1 MSRTGHIPPQATGPI
16 EALRGLRRALRAML
30 ISRAAALV
38 LSCVI
43 GALIVGGVLDFVL
56 RPPAVVRWIG
66 LFGAVAALV
75 WLVRRE
81 LVPALRFHPSLTTL
95 ALRAAPKPEIGRRTA
110 SGVDLARERLK
121 SPEDELPASLRVRG
135 VSDALGSFD
144 RATLKRMIRWRDWT
158 RAAVLVGSLAI
169 FAGVIASQ
177 WPGATQTALAR
188 LVMPWSDA
196 EWPRRFPVVD
206 LTRLAVHPTD
216 AALPIRAAVVRA
228 PGSDAGL
235 VEAHYRI
242 VRGDGLLARPGPT
255 QRVMLTDQGRFEH
268 LTADTDPL
276 AEPEYGTLFERL
288 IEPGPLVGRQRAGD
302 DVFLE
307 YWLTTSDDRSETTR
321 VRLVEPPE
329 MVSAVVSIT
338 PPMYA
343 LPGIEQ
349 AGLVSGPTVFEEQAA
364 IGVGPVLAGSRVTID
379 AVFNKDL
386 PIEDKPAW
394 IASLAAAADGP
405 VVFEPAGDSVRI
417 EATLRSSA
425 TIRAEVRDAYG
436 IEPRDPITIA
446 IDTLADEAPR
456 TAITT
461 PMHDEAV
468 LAGATIELVA
478 EGRDDLGVARLS
490 IERAVARPP
499 TDSAGAPPE
508 PGEPVVILNQ
518 AIEGSPARAEVRTML
533 ELGPLELIPG
543 DEVRIET
550 LVTDTLASALG
561 TREPVRSRT
570 RLLRVI
576 AEEELS
582 EQIRGELSG
591 LRRTIVRLDE
601 EQRDLEALAADGV
614 DRTPPISER
623 QEALSDRIETQRR
636 LIERL
641 RDRQGRNALEDPSLR
656 GLLGD
661 SEALL
666 DAARA
671 ASDDA
676 AVAQGRAQN
685 AAPESDEQ
693 RDAQQDAEDA
703 RRTVRD
709 NLGRLAELL
718 DRGEDGWLVRR
729 SFERLLTEQQRLRD
743 ATAAQRAETVG
754 KSLDDL
760 SNAERAAL
768 DRIAQ
773 RQREAAEQAQAAID
787 ELAER
792 AEELA
797 EADPAQSAAMS
808 AAASRARQA
817 QLAEQLDDAAQQLS
831 QNQTGLAQEQQEEAI
846 ESLEEVLERLDQAD
860 QARDAALRRQLASIV
875 QSIESL
881 VRRQERELERLE
893 TGEPIAT
900 LDRGMIELNR
910 NTLAV
915 RTEAAS
921 EPSFAPVSDLLGRAA
936 SAQSDAIGI
945 IRGANPNAQE
955 IDRRERA
962 SLLAL
967 RRALDEAQQQLDE
980 AEQAEADR
988 KRREVR
994 QAYREALE
1002 EQAAL
1007 TSETAPLVGQRLSR
1021 RERATSRALGGRQDE
1036 LRGRVAQIMTLA
1048 EEIAEARVFSF
1059 AHRRLE
1065 QLMSEAGASLSA
1077 GTPDDRTA
1085 RQQQGAVE
1093 LLASLVEALAGPK
1106 PSDDP
1111 FDSGAQASG
1120 AGGQGGQGGQQG
1132 EPQPLVPPIA
1142 ELMVLRAMQEQA
1154 RSLTRS
1160 LDESATPPTTD
1171 DLADAASLQT
1181 DIAQHAAELIEQMR
1195 QPEAPMPEITPGVG
1209 PENEQP
1215 DPSSGSEGGSV
1226 SETTTPVLPGEGG

>member
-1 MSRTGHIPPQATGPI
+1 MSRTSHIPPQASAPI
-16 EALRGLRRALRAML
+16 EALRGLRRSLRAML

-38 LSCVI
+38 VSCVL
-43 GALIVGGVLDFVL
+43 GALIVGGLLDFAL

-75 WLVRRE
+75 WFVRRE
-81 LVPALRFHPSLTTL
+81 LVPAIRFHPSLTTL
-95 ALRAAPKPEIGRRTA
+95 ALRATPKPEAGRRA
-110 SGVDLARERLK
+110 AAGVDLARERLAA
-121 SPEDELPASLRVRG
+121 PEGDLPSRLRARG
-135 VSDALGSFD
+135 VTDALGSFD
-144 RATLKRMIRWRDWT
+144 RTALSKMIRWREWS
-158 RAAVLVGSLAI
+158 RAAALAAALVL
-169 FAGVIASQ
+169 FAGVIATQ
-177 WPGATQTALAR
+177 WPGATRTALVR
-188 LVMPWSDA
+188 LTMPWANA
-196 EWPRRFPVVD
+196 EWPRRYPVVD

-216 AALPIRAAVVRA
+216 AALPLRAAVLRD
-228 PGSDAGL
+228 PESDAGL
-235 VEAHYRI
+235 VEAHYRV
-242 VRGDGLLARPGPT
+242 VRGDGLLARPGPV

-268 LTADTDPL
+268 LTERTDPL

-288 IEPGPLVGRQRAGD
+288 IEPGPLVGDAPTD

-307 YWLTTSDDRSETTR
+307 YWLTTSDDRSQTTR

-329 MVSAVVSIT
+329 MVRAVVSVT
-338 PPMYA
+338 PPAYA

-349 AGLVSGPTVFEEQAA
+349 AGLVGGPTVFDEQSAV
-364 IGVGPVLAGSRVTID
+364 GVGPVLAGSRVTID
-379 AVFNKDL
+379 AAFNKEL
-386 PIEDKPAW
+386 PIADPPGW
-394 IASLAAAADGP
+394 IAPLADASDGP
-405 VVFEPAGDSVRI
+405 VVFQSSGDSVRI
-417 EATLRSSA
+417 EATLRTSA
-425 TIRAEVRDAYG
+425 TVRAEVRDVYG

-446 IDTLADEAPR
+446 IDAVADESPR
-456 TAITT
+456 SAITT

-478 EGRDDLGVARLS
+478 EGRDDLGVARVS
-490 IERAVARPP
+490 IERVIARPP
-499 TDSAGAPPE
+499 GGSSGAPPE
-508 PGEPVVILNQ
+508 PGEPAEIIGEAV
-518 AIEGSPARAEVRTML
+518 AGSPSRAEVRTTL
-533 ELGPLELIPG
+533 ELRPLGLMPG
-543 DEVRIET
+543 DEVRIEA
-550 LVTDTLASALG
+550 LVTDTLASAAG
-561 TREPVRSRT
+561 GREPTRSRV

-591 LRRTIVRLDE
+591 LRRTIVRLDD
-601 EQRDLEALAADGV
+601 EQRELESLAADGV

-641 RDRQGRNALEDPSLR
+641 RARQDRNALEDPPLR

-685 AAPESDEQ
+685 AAPDSGEQ
-693 RDAQQDAEDA
+693 RDAERDAEDA
-703 RRTVRD
+703 RRSVRD

-729 SFERLLTEQQRLRD
+729 SFERLLAEQQRLRD

-787 ELAER
+787 ELSER
-792 AEELA
+792 AQELA

-808 AAASRARQA
+808 AAAARARQA
-817 QLAEQLDDAAQQLS
+817 QLAEQLDEAAQQLS
-831 QNQTGLAQEQQEEAI
+831 QNQTGLAQEQQDEAI
-846 ESLEEVLERLDQAD
+846 ESLEDVLERLDQAD

-875 QSIESL
+875 QSIGAL

-893 TGEPIAT
+893 TGEPIAA

-915 RTEAAS
+915 RAEAAG

-936 SAQSDAIGI
+936 AAQGDAIGL
-945 IRGANPNAQE
+945 IRGADPVAQE

-994 QAYREALE
+994 QAYRDALE
-1002 EQAAL
+1002 EQATL
-1007 TSETAPLVGQRLSR
+1007 LSQTQPLVGKRLSR
-1021 RERATSRALGGRQDE
+1021 RERATSRSLGGKQDE
-1036 LRGRVAQIMTLA
+1036 LRGRVAEILTLA
-1048 EEIAEARVFSF
+1048 EELAEARVFSF

-1065 QLMSEAGASLSA
+1065 QLMSGAGASLGS
-1077 GTPDDRTA
+1077 GTPDERTA
-1085 RQQQGAVE
+1085 RRQQGAVD
-1093 LLASLVEALAGPK
+1093 LLASLVEALAGPS
-1106 PSDDP
+1106 PSDQA

-1120 AGGQGGQGGQQG
+1120 AGGEGGQSGQQG
-1132 EPQPLVPPIA
+1132 EPQPLIPPVA
-1142 ELMVLRAMQEQA
+1142 ELMVLRAMQQQA
-1154 RSLTRS
+1154 MSLTRS
-1160 LDESATPPTTD
+1160 LDESPTPPTAD
-1171 DLADAASLQT
+1171 DLADAAALQS
-1181 DIAQHAAELIEQMR
+1181 DLARHAAELIEQLS
-1195 QPEAPMPEITPGVG
+1195 QPEAPMPEIVPDTG

-1215 DPSSGSEGGSV
+1215 DPSDGSEAEPS
-1226 SETTTPVLPGEGG
+1226 SDFETPVLPGEGG